1 MRSKDVVVI
10 YVLVFDR
17 ISALIISQTTDKDKR
32 NWKLVLTIQVE
43 LEKKRNELTTF
54 YEGGGSAIDGDD
66 GR

>member
-10 YVLVFDR
+10 YVLVCDR

-43 LEKKRNELTTF
+43 LEKETK
-54 YEGGGSAIDGDD
+54 
-66 GR
+66 